1 VLRGLV
7 VFLLGM
13 TLVTAASGFSS
24 DRSST
29 TKFPAHAA
37 NVSATGG
44 VLCMPS
50 LTNLGL
56 VAKFISGYTQIA
68 KVHGM
73 TFDQKISNPQ
83 GDLNSATSNIQSCI
97 DAKAKIIAGVAIQP
111 AAVRT
116 KIAAAKKAGAFYI
129 ADYGGDSVKGVDL
142 NIISDDSAMSAQ
154 LVQYAKKSLANH
166 QKLDIFAMTASP
178 LAVVRRRMGSFL
190 ADARKQGWKISGTTE
205 INLTDPAGSATRA
218 VAAALARDPK
228 INVIASPWDDPTAGI
243 VAALR
248 EAGNSKVKVLSY
260 EGLEPTLALMR
271 AGKSPVV
278 AIAGAPESVLND
290 LRAYEIDK
298 MLKGTFKGTVNA
310 PCVGELITNKN
321 IPATG
326 QELPGGGCKLNG
338 VSYSAAKLKALARG
352 KR

>member
-1 VLRGLV
+1 VGFLLV
-7 VFLLGM
+7 VS
-13 TLVTAASGFSS
+13 LVTAASGFGSS
-24 DRSST
+24 RFVSATSS
-29 TKFPAHAA
+29 AHVAGA
-37 NVSATGG
+37 SATGG
-44 VLCMPS
+44 ALCMPS

-56 VAKFISGYTQIA
+56 VAKFISGYTRIA

-73 TFDQKISNPQ
+73 TFVQKISNPQ
-83 GDLNSATSNIQSCI
+83 GDLNSAISNIQSCI
-97 DAKAKIIAGVAIQP
+97 DAKAKVIAGVAIQP

-116 KIAAAKKAGAFYI
+116 KITAAKKAGAYYI
-129 ADYGGDSVKGVDL
+129 ADYGGDSVPGVDL

-154 LVQYAKKSLANH
+154 LVGYAKSSLANH
-166 QKLDIFAMTASP
+166 EKLDIFALTASP

-190 ADARKQGWKISGTTE
+190 SGARKNGWKISA
-205 INLTDPAGSATRA
+205 IAQIDLRDPAGSATRA
-218 VAAALARDPK
+218 VAAALARDPN

-298 MLKGTFKGTVNA
+298 MLKGTFTGTVNA
-310 PCVGELITNKN
+310 PCVGELITKSN

-326 QELPGGGCKLNG
+326 QELPGGGCHLNG
-338 VSYSAAKLKALARG
+338 VVYSASKLKSLAKG